1 MDTGAAAATA
11 AAAAFSPPIFRPA
24 LPSFTWQ
31 TPRATFGVLIV
42 RQRRSLRSL
51 LSLLRLSATIVSS
64 RSEYAFPFLLPP
76 PNTRAFPHFP
86 PFPLAPSPF
95 ETTRVYDRNS
105 FTCSSPVT
113 QRNVAFLPGLS
124 GDQMR
129 AGTAGISD
137 GIRIFDPFSLSLSFS
152 CALYLC
158 LLFAY
163 LRASIEKKT
172 RQLDCLL
179 LKKKSDG
186 EFYEASPYLRGIKG

>member
-1 MDTGAAAATA
+1 MDTGAAAAT
-11 AAAAFSPPIFRPA
+11 AAAFSPPIFRPA

-137 GIRIFDPFSLSLSFS
+137 GIRIFDPFSLSLLLLRS
-152 CALYLC
+152 LPLPPLC
-158 LLFAY
+158 IL
-163 LRASIEKKT
+163 ASIDRKKNAATRLFTVEKK
-172 RQLDCLL
+172 
-179 LKKKSDG
+179 
-186 EFYEASPYLRGIKG
+186 I